1 MLQTINRV
9 TPRRRG
15 FEFFLLSSKK
25 KIFPFDIVV
34 YFRSTQTTMSSILE
48 EIEEGIDVSR
58 ISEEPTSQ
66 RLQPNDP
73 AAPQENG
80 EEDIL
85 GLDKP
90 IKLRTRAKIARMD
103 NARIF
108 SPNGLPYIVKNHG
121 KLIRT
126 IQKNDKKFYSNP
138 RNSISKTQKF
148 EHEFDNLSSVLQFYQ
163 LWCHGLFPKAN
174 FKDCIHLVRSLN
186 GKSAQLRLYRRE
198 LINAELHKLK
208 VAKGIIVED
217 ANNPEDQEQQQQ
229 ADADDNDDW
238 GIMHTQAITADDNNT
253 NGPTQNTGSGLESLF
268 VDSNSTEDLTPL
280 SEPSLFVDLNSTED
294 LTPRQDIES
303 AANNTSTTIE
313 APLKPLASNNDNE
326 SDDPFSDDD
335 MSMLQVE
342 PSSIDMNNV
351 QEDELM
357 EGGQEDDDLELE
369 LMRQN
374 DP

>member
-1 MLQTINRV
+1 
-9 TPRRRG
+9 
-15 FEFFLLSSKK
+15 
-25 KIFPFDIVV
+25 
-34 YFRSTQTTMSSILE
+34 MSSIID

-58 ISEEPTSQ
+58 TEDEPTTQ
-66 RLQPNDP
+66 NLQPSQAPKEKDND
-73 AAPQENG
+73 
-80 EEDIL
+80 DVL

-108 SPNGLPYIVKNHG
+108 SPNGLPYLVKNHS
-121 KLIRT
+121 KLTRT

-138 RNSISKTQKF
+138 RSSITKSQKF

-174 FKDCIHLVRSLN
+174 FKDCIGLVRSLN

-217 ANNPEDQEQQQQ
+217 ANITQDEEQPMQ
-229 ADADDNDDW
+229 DSNDW
-238 GIMHTQAITADDNNT
+238 GSMHREAVTADNAQ
-253 NGPTQNTGSGLESLF
+253 PPQNVGSGLQSLF
-268 VDSNSTEDLTPL
+268 VDSDEEDLTPTNG
-280 SEPSLFVDLNSTED
+280 SSLFVGMNRGED
-294 LTPRQDIES
+294 LTVRNEPPSMDVQQE
-303 AANNTSTTIE
+303 TTTTV
-313 APLKPLASNNDNE
+313 APVTATADNE

-335 MSMLQVE
+335 DIKMSMTQAE
-342 PSSIDMNNV
+342 PSSFDIDQHQ
-351 QEDELM
+351 QEQHHDDGDE
-357 EGGQEDDDLELE
+357 DLELE

-374 DP
+374 DS